1 MDEIDTA
8 PVHTFSNLKRILSNA
23 EVSKIE
29 LIEEIQV
36 LTEKMKD
43 PTEREKITEDDIKT
57 VDQVLSYF
65 LLLSNTDNISAH
77 SGLTDCC
84 RLLRNMCVQ
93 CTSTQDKLLPCIE
106 KIKSVILSC
115 TDLKRGIHKTKS
127 ENSSVLFRCIV
138 QFIGNSIVG
147 HPKNQQYVW
156 DNFQDGLS
164 DFLNYGDDKLT
175 TYTCMVYHNCL
186 RGLLDRKSVMDVEHC
201 GKILCDVV
209 QSTVDKES
217 EYGLYVVEDCLEV
230 DGTLAEADPVLSDH
244 EMLFVLE
251 IFINELKKLPRNS
264 DVSKSSTHPSLGNL
278 KYLVTQVATH
288 ATAILNIVEQ
298 KIETNPHIIV
308 KQIEILGLASSL
320 HNLYGEL
327 QNEADL
333 LTTCLYLLHSIHRLG
348 KCGDNVFSSVEKV
361 TEAQKVDVHHP
372 AYGLKKD
379 IIRLL
384 ANLVHEHKANQDKVR
399 EMDGLPLILDQT
411 NIDARNPYISQWAI
425 LAIHNLCENN
435 AENQKL
441 LSDLKIQGVCNKSA
455 VIEELGI
462 EVQLKDGKVSVKP
475 KTQDR

>member
-1 MDEIDTA
+1 
-8 PVHTFSNLKRILSNA
+8 
-23 EVSKIE
+23 
-29 LIEEIQV
+29 
-36 LTEKMKD
+36 MKD

-65 LLLSNTDNISAH
+65 LL
-77 SGLTDCC
+77 
-84 RLLRNMCVQ
+84 R
-93 CTSTQDKLLPCIE
+93 
-106 KIKSVILSC
+106 
-115 TDLKRGIHKTKS
+115 
-127 ENSSVLFRCIV
+127 
-138 QFIGNSIVG
+138 
-147 HPKNQQYVW
+147 
-156 DNFQDGLS
+156 

-251 IFINELKKLPRNS
+251 ILINELKKLPRNS
-264 DVSKSSTHPSLGNL
+264 DVSNSSTHPSLGNL

-333 LTTCLYLLHSIHRLG
+333 LTTCLCMQYDLLHSIHRLG

-384 ANLVHEHKANQDKVR
+384 ANLVHEHKANQDK
-399 EMDGLPLILDQT
+399 
-411 NIDARNPYISQWAI
+411 WAI

-475 KTQDR
+475 KPQDR